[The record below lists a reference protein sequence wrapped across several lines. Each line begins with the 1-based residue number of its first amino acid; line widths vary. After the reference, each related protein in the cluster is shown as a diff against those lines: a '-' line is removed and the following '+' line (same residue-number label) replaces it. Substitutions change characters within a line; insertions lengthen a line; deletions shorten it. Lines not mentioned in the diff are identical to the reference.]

1 MPDLPL
7 RILFVVQGEGRG
19 HLMQA
24 LALAPFLRDA
34 GHSVEAVLVG
44 ANPQRTVPQFFCDEI
59 GCPVERFDEPGFGHD
74 KKGRGLSMPA
84 TVAQNARRLP
94 QLLRSLRTLDDA
106 LERYAPD
113 VVVNFYSL
121 VGGLHTR
128 LRRHGIPVVAVGH
141 QFMFFHPHYPWPE
154 DRRVDRV
161 GAKQFTRLV
170 GAGATRRLA
179 LSFYD
184 APDLRSDPDL
194 RVVPP
199 LLRPALGEL
208 ATVDEGFLLVYLLN
222 AGYAAEVETWSAAHP
237 DVPVHVFC
245 DAPERFTSTP
255 SLTFNPLS
263 GERFLDHMARCR
275 GLVCTAGFESVCE
288 AMYLGKPA
296 LMVPVKGHFEQYCNA
311 IDAEQCGAGVHSPS
325 FDLDALLPLSRDGG
339 GSARFRAWADSAP
352 ERYVREIEA
361 AAMGRRLALAA

>member
-1 MPDLPL
+1 
-7 RILFVVQGEGRG
+7 LFYVQGEGRG

-24 LALAPFLRDA
+24 LALAPFLREA

-44 ANPQRTVPQFFCDEI
+44 ANPQRTIPSFFRDEI
-59 GCPVERFDEPGFGHD
+59 GCPVERYDEPGFGHD
-74 KKGRGLSMPA
+74 KKGRGLSLPA

-94 QLLRSLRTLDDA
+94 HLLRSMRTLDDA

-113 VVVNFYSL
+113 VIVNFYSL

-128 LRRHGIPVVAVGH
+128 LRGHDTPVVAVGH
-141 QFMFFHPHYPWPE
+141 QFMFFHPDYPWPDE
-154 DRRVDRV
+154 RRVDRV
-161 GAKQFTRLV
+161 GAKQFTRMV
-170 GAGATRRLA
+170 GAGASRRLA

-184 APDLRSDPDL
+184 ARPLPSDPDL

-199 LLRPALGEL
+199 LLRPEL
-208 ATVDEGFLLVYLLN
+208 STLETRDEGFVLVYLLN
-222 AGYAAEVETWSAAHP
+222 AGYAAEVEAWSAAHP
-237 DVPVHVFC
+237 DVSVQVFC

-275 GLVCTAGFESVCE
+275 GLVCTAGFESVSE

-296 LMVPVKGHFEQYCNA
+296 LMVPVKGHFEQFCNA

-325 FDLDALLPLSRDGG
+325 FDLNRLLPLSRDAN
-339 GSARFRAWADSAP
+339 GSARFRAWVDSAP

-361 AAMGRRLALAA
+361 AAHERGLALAA